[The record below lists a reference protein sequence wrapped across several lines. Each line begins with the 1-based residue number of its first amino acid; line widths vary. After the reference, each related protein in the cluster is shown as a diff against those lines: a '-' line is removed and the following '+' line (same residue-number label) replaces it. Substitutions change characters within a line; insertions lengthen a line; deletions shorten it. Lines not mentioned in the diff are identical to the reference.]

1 MLIFI
6 KKGEKMNIA
15 QLKNN
20 KMTGFGLF
28 AGIRKDKKD
37 TSKSYLELDQIGGKI
52 TIICES
58 SELYSAISSKLSS
71 GEIIKDET
79 VVCYSAKVSVQPE
92 ARHGTSKAGNDYS
105 FVGNRLAMPILESLE
120 VEG

>member
-1 MLIFI
+1 
-6 KKGEKMNIA
+6 MNIA

-20 KMTGFGLF
+20 RMTGYGLF
-28 AGIRKDKKD
+28 SAFRKDKKD

-58 SELYSAISSKLSS
+58 SELSSFISSQLSS
-71 GEIIKDET
+71 KTIIRDET
-79 VVCYSAKVSVQPE
+79 VVSYSAKVSVQPE

-120 VEG
+120 VAKV